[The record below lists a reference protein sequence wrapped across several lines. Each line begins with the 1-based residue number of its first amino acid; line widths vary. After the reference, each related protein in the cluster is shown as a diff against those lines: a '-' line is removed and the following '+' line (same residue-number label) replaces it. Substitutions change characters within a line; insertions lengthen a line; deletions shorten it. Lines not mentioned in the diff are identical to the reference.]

1 MRFHFLWFFAIL
13 ATFTTSF
20 ADDSKSSSVEQ
31 LLSDDGNKTNITDAT
46 DGKETIE
53 EQYDGDNS
61 TSLTNGTEV
70 PSTRSSASNPTSS
83 VGPDIK
89 TTTPKSK
96 PRAPSFTVWSFFI
109 GIFVAFLII
118 GLAVFALKFF
128 CQRRTPGNNVPYT
141 AYQ

>member
-1 MRFHFLWFFAIL
+1 MRFRFLCLFATL

-20 ADDSKSSSVEQ
+20 ADDSKSSFVEQ
-31 LLSDDGNKTNITDAT
+31 LLSDDGNKTNNTDAT

-61 TSLTNGTEV
+61 ISLTNGTDK
-70 PSTRSSASNPTSS
+70 SSSNPTSS
-83 VGPDIK
+83 VGPDAK